1 MLDAAVLSSPLAGIP
16 GMSSAGPF
24 PRANTAARSA
34 VTQTNQR
41 LLNVDG
47 RECTLGE
54 ISFVDMLNL
63 RGNAGNARFVGV
75 VLQHT
80 GMHLPLRANGASI
93 DPQRQLL
100 WLGPDEWLLKVGNG
114 QGEAI
119 AAALRV
125 ALQGEHCAVV
135 DIGHGNT
142 TLSLHGPGAADL
154 LSRGCP
160 LDLHTR
166 VFTTGALAQSHIA
179 KANVTLLCLQ
189 AGTHYEITVRRSFAD
204 YLFRWLCEAGA

>member
-1 MLDAAVLSSPLAGIP
+1 MLDAAVSSSPLAGIP
-16 GMSSAGPF
+16 G
-24 PRANTAARSA
+24 PRQRS
-34 VTQTNQR
+34 
-41 LLNVDG
+41 LSVDG
-47 RECTLGE
+47 RECMLGE
-54 ISFVDMLNL
+54 IPFVDMLNL
-63 RGNAGNARFVGV
+63 RGNPGEACFVDA

-119 AAALRV
+119 ATALRA
-125 ALQGEHCAVV
+125 ALQGQHHAVV

-142 TLSLHGPGAADL
+142 TLTVQGPGAADL

-166 VFTTGALAQSHIA
+166 AFATGALAQSHIA

-189 AGTHYEITVRRSFAD
+189 AGTYYEITVRRSFAD
-204 YLFRWLCEAGA
+204 YLFRWLCEAGQ